1 VSRDRLL
8 VIDADLPKR
17 LAPAL
22 GTRSRNAIS
31 AAALG
36 LADNVKDPELLRALA
51 ANYGGKREWVLVT
64 GDDGM
69 PAEHGD
75 VIRDTAATI
84 ATIHPEYPDGMTQH
98 AWRIDVVQRW
108 AHAMQDQKSQTVRRY
123 TLSGSQVWKPRRRQT
138 RQIALHG
145 WTPWMPA
152 VPSDAARAAGAV
164 EPPPINPLQEQLPGF
179 H

>member
-1 VSRDRLL
+1 MSRDRLL

-22 GTRSRNAIS
+22 GYRNRNAIT

-69 PAEHGD
+69 PAEHGE
-75 VIRDTAATI
+75 VILETAATI
-84 ATIHPEYPDGMTQH
+84 ATIHPEYPEGMTQH

-108 AHAMQDQKSQTVRRY
+108 AHAMQDQAARTVRRY
-123 TLSGSQVWKPRRRQT
+123 TLSGSQLWRPRRRHT
-138 RQIALHG
+138 RQIALQG
-145 WTPWMPA
+145 WTPWSPT
-152 VPSDAARAAGAV
+152 VPVDV
-164 EPPPINPLQEQLPGF
+164 ERRLREQDEPPINPLQDRLPGF
-179 H
+179 D

>member
-1 VSRDRLL
+1 M
-8 VIDADLPKR
+8 IDADLPKR

-22 GTRSRNAIS
+22 GNRNRNAIS

-69 PAEHGD
+69 PAEHGE
-75 VIRDTAATI
+75 VILETAATI
-84 ATIHPEYPDGMTQH
+84 ATIHPEYPEGMTQH

-108 AHAMQDQKSQTVRRY
+108 AHAMQDQTARTVRRY
-123 TLSGSQVWKPRRRQT
+123 ALSGSQVWKPRRRQT

-145 WTPWMPA
+145 WTPWTPSVPTAATRGPA
-152 VPSDAARAAGAV
+152 ESEAPS
-164 EPPPINPLQEQLPGF
+164 ISPLQDRLPGF
-179 H
+179 D